1 MDSRDEEV
9 RSVQQ
14 SIASSV
20 QYVTKIAKQEEERK
34 NNASALSI
42 ESGKPRSDQVNK
54 IIGKEKESEIL
65 ASGEDYSDDYDMDPD
80 QEEPIKDGV
89 KSDIEVDLK

>member
-1 MDSRDEEV
+1 MDSREEEV

-42 ESGKPRSDQVNK
+42 ESGKPSSDQGIK
-54 IIGKEKESEIL
+54 MIGKEKKSDKKANE
-65 ASGEDYSDDYDMDPD
+65 SGEDYSDDP
-80 QEEPIKDGV
+80 
-89 KSDIEVDLK
+89 

>member
-54 IIGKEKESEIL
+54 IIGKEKESERL
-65 ASGEDYSDDYDMDPD
+65 ASGEDYSDDYDIDPD
-80 QEEPIKDGV
+80 
-89 KSDIEVDLK
+89 

>member
-42 ESGKPRSDQVNK
+42 ESGKPRSD
-54 IIGKEKESEIL
+54 
-65 ASGEDYSDDYDMDPD
+65 
-80 QEEPIKDGV
+80 
-89 KSDIEVDLK
+89 